1 MAIKK
6 NLCVDL
12 AIFFAFLVAF
22 EPHLTGATIHEW
34 FSLALGGAIIVHLL
48 LHWDWIITVGK
59 EFFRK
64 LFHSSRLNFV
74 LDVLLL
80 VAFVTIMLSGL
91 MISRSVLAVF
101 GLSVDAQP
109 TWRFLHS
116 AASNF
121 ALLLVGLH
129 VALHW
134 KWILCAL
141 KRYVLILFRPRA
153 DALQPGA
160 VRSAQAVIV
169 PVEKQKS

>member
-1 MAIKK
+1 MSIKK
-6 NLCVDL
+6 NLYVDL

-34 FSLALGGAIIVHLL
+34 FSLALGGALIVHLL
-48 LHWDWIITVGK
+48 LHWNWIITVGK
-59 EFFRK
+59 AFFRK

-101 GLSVDAQP
+101 GISVSAQP
-109 TWRFLHS
+109 AWRFLHS
-116 AASNF
+116 SASDF

-129 VALHW
+129 IALHW
-134 KWILCAL
+134 KWILSAL
-141 KRYVLILFRPRA
+141 KRYVLAVFRPH
-153 DALQPGA
+153 ALAPRPVQPA
-160 VRSAQAVIV
+160 VVSI
-169 PVEKQKS
+169 EKQKS